1 MRQIES
7 PPLTDRQT
15 GLTAEVP
22 GGDATVN
29 FGSAP
34 MLEAVE
40 SHRATGN
47 PMGIVP
53 TLPLY
58 FPRSHILSDNCGY
71 RYGQCHSISGNDT
84 DKRPSGARRSDDQ
97 TPPPSVSPDFPSPV
111 EPLLKWK
118 VFYPSSRVGSPES
131 LSPSKAKISGNSL
144 ISLLKKQRSSCY
156 P

>member
-22 GGDATVN
+22 EVDATVN

-47 PMGIVP
+47 QMGNVP
-53 TLPLY
+53 AP
-58 FPRSHILSDNCGY
+58 FHFIFR
-71 RYGQCHSISGNDT
+71 RAIS
-84 DKRPSGARRSDDQ
+84 
-97 TPPPSVSPDFPSPV
+97 
-111 EPLLKWK
+111 
-118 VFYPSSRVGSPES
+118 YPTTTVIGTANAMPFR
-131 LSPSKAKISGNSL
+131 K
-144 ISLLKKQRSSCY
+144 
-156 P
+156 